1 MPADLVVDASTAAKL
16 FFHEEGSDRARTL
29 VTSGAK
35 FAAPDLLF
43 LEIASI
49 GAKQVRRGLCSP
61 ELARE
66 AVVSIVD
73 VIDEVV
79 PSRDLRLAAFIFARD
94 DGFSA
99 YDGSYLA
106 LADRLG
112 VPVVT
117 ADDRL
122 IERARAVGVA
132 RLVRRL

>member
-1 MPADLVVDASTAAKL
+1 MPADLVVDASVAAKM
-16 FFHEEGSDRARTL
+16 FFHEKGSDRARAL
-29 VTSGAK
+29 LTSGTT

-43 LEIASI
+43 LEVASI
-49 GAKQVRRGLCSP
+49 ATKQVRRGLCAP

-66 AVVSIVD
+66 AVVSMVD

-79 PSRDLRLAAFIFARD
+79 PCRELRLRAFIFARD

-112 VPVVT
+112 VPLVT
-117 ADDRL
+117 ADDKL
-122 IERARAVGVA
+122 VERARTVGVG
-132 RLVRRL
+132 RLVRSL

>member
-1 MPADLVVDASTAAKL
+1 
-16 FFHEEGSDRARTL
+16 
-29 VTSGAK
+29 
-35 FAAPDLLF
+35 LF

-49 GAKQVRRGLCSP
+49 SAKQLRRGLCSP

-66 AVVSIVD
+66 AAIAAAD
-73 VIDEVV
+73 LIDEVV
-79 PSRDLRLAAFIFARD
+79 SSRDLRLRAFTFACD

-106 LADRLG
+106 LAERLG
-112 VPVVT
+112 VPLVT

-122 IERARAVGVA
+122 VERAQAVGVA

>member
-1 MPADLVVDASTAAKL
+1 MPANLVADASVAAKL
-16 FFHEEGSDRARTL
+16 FFHEDGSDRARAL
-29 VTSGAK
+29 LASGAI

-43 LEIASI
+43 IEIASI
-49 GAKQVRRGLCSP
+49 AAKQLRRGLCAP

-66 AVVSIVD
+66 ATIAVVDI
-73 VIDEVV
+73 IDDVV
-79 PSRDLRLAAFIFARD
+79 PSRELRLRAFLFARD

-106 LADRLG
+106 LAERLG

-122 IERARAVGVA
+122 VERARAVGVG